1 MAKSVEINVHDFD
14 RQLNGSW
21 FRIKKECSPE
31 NIKIIKKY
39 DTEMIREPV
48 RRGRKHKFGI
58 VCITH
63 RPSDISPAV
72 ENLCN
77 TKIAFRS
84 SSCKTWISNNF
95 GKEFVYEIETLETGI
110 CYISTMKTSK
120 QIQAKISV
128 PFVGKIDD
136 GYEN

>member
-1 MAKSVEINVHDFD
+1 M
-14 RQLNGSW
+14 LN
-21 FRIKKECSPE
+21 KYKLLENHKEPGVLLFIDEAEVLFPVKPTSGE
-31 NIKIIKKY
+31 R
-39 DTEMIREPV
+39 DHVLRLSEMVREPV
-48 RRGRKHKFGI
+48 RRGRKHMFGI

-84 SSCKTWISNNF
+84 SGCRTWIAGNF
-95 GKEFVYEIETLETGI
+95 GKEYVNDVETLPTGE
-110 CYISTMKTSK
+110 CYVSTMKTSH

-128 PFVGKIDD
+128 PHVGKEDD
-136 GYEN
+136 E